1 MKLQT
6 SRPHRDTHTKWSTV
20 GDWVATVLVCFTL
33 LGMLSA
39 MLAVVLGDAR

>member
-6 SRPHRDTHTKWSTV
+6 SRTHRDTLTKWNTI
-20 GDWVATVLVCFTL
+20 GDWVATVLVCLTL